1 MQFPDLDA
9 LDTPQQPVDF
19 FFEDVDI
26 VLPDEA
32 QLRAWLQSAAAAEG
46 KSIYE
51 IIYVFCSDEHLRG
64 INVEFL
70 DHDYYTDIITF
81 DSGEGNTLRGEMY
94 ISTER
99 VADNA
104 QTEGVSFR
112 HELCRVMVHGLLHL
126 AGYGDKTPEQE
137 AMMRQ
142 KEDFYLATLPFSV

>member
-9 LDTPQQPVDF
+9 PETPDQPVEF

-26 VLPDEA
+26 ALPGETK
-32 QLRAWLQSAAAAEG
+32 LRAWLLSVAAAEG
-46 KSIYE
+46 KSIFE
-51 IIYVFCSDEHLRG
+51 ISYIFCSDEHLRG

-81 DSGEGNTLRGEMY
+81 DSSQGDSLRGEMY

-99 VADNA
+99 VAENA
-104 QTEGVSFR
+104 QTHGVTFD
-112 HELCRVMVHGLLHL
+112 HELCRVMVHGVLHL

-137 AMMRQ
+137 SVMRQ
-142 KEDFYLATLPFSV
+142 KEDFYLAGLDLR